1 MITEKQKEAICNTL
15 GKQYSKKIIPHL
27 EKKGIKPVKSQF
39 FTPQI
44 IQNIVNGIAA
54 NDYLHVEIE
63 ILKLTKATARRKI
76 KHENR
81 LKSLQ

>member
-1 MITEKQKEAICNTL
+1 MIKDTEKEKIIAVL
-15 GKQYSKKIIPHL
+15 GKQYSLKIIQQL
-27 EKKGIKPVKSQF
+27 EKKGIKPLRATV
-39 FTPQI
+39 FTTKI
-44 IQNIVNGIAA
+44 IQNIINGH
-54 NDYLHVEIE
+54 LEHEQVEIE